1 MIRTRRRK
9 LGLALGLLAVFAS
22 TPQIAFGQTPSVRIG
37 VLAPRQPSLYIPQ
50 VLARLGELGYVEG
63 KNLIVDYRSADGV
76 AERFPQLARD
86 LIRAKCD
93 LIFAVGPLQ
102 AARALL
108 DAKVDVPV
116 VVLAV
121 DYDPVKAGIVASLR
135 RPGGNIT
142 GIFSLGSA
150 LAAKRLEFLREIVPK
165 AKRILVLSDLFT
177 TQQLEVVRQA
187 ADQLRVEIA
196 VETFAT
202 LPYDLEAAFA
212 RGRKAGTEA
221 LLTLSSPALFDRR
234 TTINQLVRQYRLP
247 SVGTELAAMGTIAD
261 SENLIVYGA
270 VKPFVRA
277 ADMAVSILKGAKAGD
292 IPMEQPT
299 EFELVVN
306 LKAARALKISIPQ
319 SILLRANRVIE

>member
-1 MIRTRRRK
+1 MITRRK
-9 LGLALGLLAVFAS
+9 LIIALGACV
-22 TPQIAFGQTPSVRIG
+22 PRIAFGQTRLVRIG
-37 VLAPRQPSLYIPQ
+37 VLAARQPSLFFPQ

-76 AERFPQLARD
+76 AERFPSLARD

-93 LIFAVGPLQ
+93 LIFAVGPVHP
-102 AARALL
+102 ARALL

-135 RPGGNIT
+135 RPGGNLT
-142 GIFSLGSA
+142 GVSSLSSS
-150 LAAKRLEFLREIVPK
+150 LMPKRLELLREIVPK

-187 ADQLRVEIA
+187 ADQLRVEIV

-212 RGRKAGTEA
+212 RGHKAGAEA
-221 LLTLSSPALFDRR
+221 IFGLSSPALYDRR
-234 TTINQLVRQYRLP
+234 TTINKLVRQYRLP
-247 SVGTELAAMGTIAD
+247 LAGSGLGVGGTIEE
-261 SENLIVYGA
+261 SEALFIYDA

-277 ADMAVSILKGAKAGD
+277 ADIAVSILKGAKAGD
-292 IPMEQPT
+292 IPLEQPT
-299 EFELVVN
+299 RFELVVN
-306 LKAARALKISIPQ
+306 LKAANRLKISIPQ
-319 SILLRANRVIE
+319 SLLVRANQVIE

>member
-1 MIRTRRRK
+1 MITRRK
-9 LGLALGLLAVFAS
+9 LIIALGACA
-22 TPQIAFGQTPSVRIG
+22 PQIAFGQTPSVRIG
-37 VLAPRQPSLYIPQ
+37 VLAARNPSIVFPQ

-76 AERFPQLARD
+76 AERFPPLARD

-93 LIFAVGPLQ
+93 LIFAVGPLH

-135 RPGGNIT
+135 RPGGNVT
-142 GIFSLGSA
+142 GISSLSSS
-150 LAAKRLEFLREIVPK
+150 LMPKRLELLREIVPK

-177 TQQLEVVRQA
+177 IEQLESVRQA
-187 ADQLRVEIA
+187 AVQLRVEIV

-212 RGRKAGTEA
+212 RGRKAGADA
-221 LLTLSSPALFDRR
+221 LFVLSSPALTDRQTR
-234 TTINQLVRQYRLP
+234 IGELVRQYRLP
-247 SVGTELAAMGTIAD
+247 VAGVGSLMEETGMIFTYD
-261 SENLIVYGA
+261 A
-270 VKPFVRA
+270 VKPYVRA
-277 ADMAVSILKGAKAGD
+277 GDMAASILKGAKAGD
-292 IPMEQPT
+292 IPMEQPK

-306 LKAARALKISIPQ
+306 LKAAKALKISVPQ

>member
-1 MIRTRRRK
+1 MITRRK
-9 LGLALGLLAVFAS
+9 LIIAIGAC
-22 TPQIAFGQTPSVRIG
+22 TPRIAFGQAPSVRIG
-37 VLAPRQPSLYIPQ
+37 VLAARQPSLFFPQ

-63 KNLIVDYRSADGV
+63 KNLVIDYRSADGV
-76 AERFPQLARD
+76 AERFPSLARD

-93 LIFAVGPLQ
+93 LIFALGPVQ

-135 RPGGNIT
+135 RPGGNVT
-142 GIFSLGSA
+142 GISSLSSS
-150 LAAKRLEFLREIVPK
+150 LMPKRLELLREIVPK

-177 TQQLEVVRQA
+177 IEQLESVRQA
-187 ADQLRVEIA
+187 AVQLRVEIV

-212 RGRKAGTEA
+212 RGRKAGADA
-221 LLTLSSPALFDRR
+221 LFVLSSPALTDRQTR
-234 TTINQLVRQYRLP
+234 IGELVRQYRLP
-247 SVGTELAAMGTIAD
+247 VAGVGSLMEETGMIFTYD
-261 SENLIVYGA
+261 A
-270 VKPFVRA
+270 VKPYVRA
-277 ADMAVSILKGAKAGD
+277 GDMAASILKGAKAGD
-292 IPMEQPT
+292 IPMEQPK

-306 LKAARALKISIPQ
+306 LKAAKALKISVPQ

>member
-1 MIRTRRRK
+1 MITRRK
-9 LGLALGLLAVFAS
+9 LIIALGACA
-22 TPQIAFGQTPSVRIG
+22 PRIAFGQTPSVRIG
-37 VLAPRQPSLYIPQ
+37 VLAPRQPSLYVPQ

-63 KNLIVDYRSADGV
+63 KNLIVDSRSADGG

-93 LIFAVGPLQ
+93 LIFAVGPLH

-247 SVGTELAAMGTIAD
+247 SVGTDLASIEG
-261 SENLIVYGA
+261 SEALVVYGA

-319 SILLRANRVIE
+319 SDLLRANRVIE

>member
-1 MIRTRRRK
+1 MITRRK
-9 LGLALGLLAVFAS
+9 LIIVLGAS
-22 TPQIAFGQTPSVRIG
+22 VPRIAFGQTRLVRIG
-37 VLAPRQPSLYIPQ
+37 VLAARQPSLFFPQ

-93 LIFAVGPLQ
+93 LIFAVGPVH

-116 VVLAV
+116 VILAV
-121 DYDPVKAGIVASLR
+121 DYDPVNAGIVASLR
-135 RPGGNIT
+135 RPGGNFT
-142 GIFSLGSA
+142 GVFSLASS
-150 LAAKRLEFLREIVPK
+150 LMPKRLELFREIVPK

-177 TQQLEVVRQA
+177 IEQLESVRQA
-187 ADQLRVEIA
+187 AAQLRVEIV
-196 VETFAT
+196 VETFAA
-202 LPYDLEAAFA
+202 LPYDIEAAVA
-212 RGRKAGTEA
+212 RGRTAGAEA
-221 LLTLSSPALFDRR
+221 IFGLSSPALYDRR
-234 TTINQLVRQYRLP
+234 TTMNKLVRQYRLP
-247 SVGTELAAMGTIAD
+247 WAVSEGTLEETESLFMYAPI
-261 SENLIVYGA
+261 
-270 VKPFVRA
+270 KPFVRA
-277 ADMAVSILKGAKAGD
+277 GDMAVSILKGAKAGD

-306 LKAARALKISIPQ
+306 LKAAKALNISIPQ

>member
-1 MIRTRRRK
+1 MITRRK
-9 LGLALGLLAVFAS
+9 LIIALGACVPRIAV
-22 TPQIAFGQTPSVRIG
+22 GQAPSVRIG
-37 VLAPRQPSLYIPQ
+37 VLAPRQPSLYVPQ

-63 KNLIVDYRSADGV
+63 KNLVVDYRSADGV

-93 LIFAVGPLQ
+93 LIFAVGPLH

-108 DAKVDVPV
+108 EAKVDVPM

-121 DYDPVKAGIVASLR
+121 DYDPVAAGIVASLR
-135 RPGGNIT
+135 RPGGNVT
-142 GIFSLGSA
+142 GIFSLASS
-150 LAAKRLEFLREIVPK
+150 LMPKRLELFREIVPK

-177 TQQLEVVRQA
+177 IEQLESVRQA
-187 ADQLRVEIA
+187 AAQLRVEIV
-196 VETFAT
+196 VETFAA
-202 LPYDLEAAFA
+202 LPYDIEAAVA
-212 RGRKAGTEA
+212 RGRKAGAEA
-221 LLTLSSPALFDRR
+221 LFVLSSPALYDRR
-234 TTINQLVRQYRLP
+234 TSIGKLVRQYRLP
-247 SVGTELAAMGTIAD
+247 AAGTGSVMEEGEMLFKY
-261 SENLIVYGA
+261 EP

-277 ADMAVSILKGAKAGD
+277 GDMAVSILKGAKAGD

-306 LKAARALKISIPQ
+306 LKAAKALNISIPQ

>member
-1 MIRTRRRK
+1 MITRRK
-9 LGLALGLLAVFAS
+9 LIIALGACA
-22 TPQIAFGQTPSVRIG
+22 PQIAFGQTPSVRIG
-37 VLAPRQPSLYIPQ
+37 VLAARNPSIVFPQ

-93 LIFAVGPLQ
+93 LIFAVGPLH

-135 RPGGNIT
+135 RPGGNVT
-142 GIFSLGSA
+142 GISSLSSS
-150 LAAKRLEFLREIVPK
+150 LMPKRLELLREIVPK

-177 TQQLEVVRQA
+177 IEQLESVRQA
-187 ADQLRVEIA
+187 AVQLRVEIV

-212 RGRKAGTEA
+212 RGRKAGADA
-221 LLTLSSPALFDRR
+221 LFVLSSPALTDRQTR
-234 TTINQLVRQYRLP
+234 IGELVRQYRLP
-247 SVGTELAAMGTIAD
+247 VAGVGSLMEETGMLFRYD
-261 SENLIVYGA
+261 A
-270 VKPFVRA
+270 VKPYVRA
-277 ADMAVSILKGAKAGD
+277 GDMAVSILKGAKAGD
-292 IPMEQPT
+292 IPMEQPK

-306 LKAARALKISIPQ
+306 LKAAKALKISVPQ

>member
-1 MIRTRRRK
+1 MITRRK
-9 LGLALGLLAVFAS
+9 LILALGACV
-22 TPQIAFGQTPSVRIG
+22 PQIAFGQTPSVRIG
-37 VLAPRQPSLYIPQ
+37 VLAARQPSLFFPQ

-63 KNLIVDYRSADGV
+63 KNLVVDYRSADGV

-135 RPGGNIT
+135 RPGGNVT
-142 GIFSLGSA
+142 GVFSLSSS
-150 LAAKRLEFLREIVPK
+150 LMAKRLELLREIVPK

-177 TQQLEVVRQA
+177 VEQLESVRQA
-187 ADQLRVEIA
+187 ATQLRVDIV
-196 VETFAT
+196 VETFAA
-202 LPYDLEAAFA
+202 LPYDIEAAVA
-212 RGRKAGTEA
+212 RGRKAGAEA
-221 LLTLSSPALFDRR
+221 ILTLSSPALYDRR

-247 SVGTELAAMGTIAD
+247 LAGAGVGLAGAIDG
-261 SENLIVYGA
+261 SEALFIYGA
-270 VKPFVRA
+270 VEPFVRA
-277 ADMAVSILKGAKAGD
+277 GDMAVSILKGAKAGD
-292 IPMEQPT
+292 IPMEQPK

-306 LKAARALKISIPQ
+306 LKTAKALKISIPQ